1 VKIMA
6 KKKGANSVKKGKKV
20 HRKTI
25 RVKAHKF
32 YEISKDN
39 VTRVGK
45 DCPKCGCGVKMGAHK
60 LKDGQLRYACGKC
73 STTVW
78 E

>member
-1 VKIMA
+1 MA

-20 HRKTI
+20 HRKSV

-32 YEISKDN
+32 YEVSGST
-39 VTRVGK
+39 VTRKGK
-45 DCPKCGCGVKMGAHK
+45 DCPKCGTGVKMGGHK
-60 LKDGQLRYACGKC
+60 TKDGQTRYACGKC
-73 STTVW
+73 GTTVW